1 MESPEKRAH
10 KRTPVALPVRVR
22 AGEAEMDGTIDN
34 LGALGALIST
44 ANLEALLEVGGA
56 VQLSIETADG
66 RVDVDGV
73 ILRIDQEFTGGDI
86 RRTIAVRFGREIAT

>member
-10 KRTPVALPVRVR
+10 RRSPVALPVRVR

-44 ANLEALLEVGGA
+44 SNLEAFLEVGDA
-56 VQLSIETADG
+56 VQLSIETTG
-66 RVDVDGV
+66 GPVEVDGV

-86 RRTIAVRFGREIAT
+86 HRTIAVRFGREIET